1 MGKDR
6 PARRHRYAA
15 RMDDL
20 ADAVRAAGLAAGL
33 DGVGVCSVEPWPEV
47 QTDLAERKA
56 AGLSGRLAF
65 TYAQPDVSTDVAA
78 SWPWAERLVVGMRA
92 YVPESGSPGAGRAA
106 TGRVAR
112 FAVEDAYGPLRAAL
126 AEVAAVLEA
135 AGYRTDVVA
144 DDNRLV
150 DRAAAV
156 RAGLGWWGKNTM
168 LLAPRV
174 GPWVLIG
181 SVITDAPLPVS
192 EPMVRDCGT
201 CDACIPACPTGA
213 LVAPGVLDARRCLAA
228 WAQAPGVIPAEYRAA
243 MGDRVYGCDD
253 CLDAC
258 PPGGRLLE
266 TARDER
272 GRVDLVELLAATDED
287 LLARFDHWYVPKRDA
302 KYLRRNLVVAL
313 GNAGTAEHVPVIAG
327 WLADRSSI
335 VRSHAAWALGRIGG
349 VEAQTA
355 LERALAAESVR
366 EVRAEIAAALEAA
379 GTNAGSAAVGRD

>member
-1 MGKDR
+1 MDALATELEQVG
-6 PARRHRYAA
+6 RR
-15 RMDDL
+15 
-20 ADAVRAAGLAAGL
+20 AGL
-33 DGVGVCSVEPWPEV
+33 DGVGICSVEPWPEV
-47 QTDLAERKA
+47 QADLAGRKE

-92 YVPESGSPGAGRAA
+92 YVPESGSPGAGRTG

-112 FAVEDAYGPLRAAL
+112 FAVEDAYVPLRAAL
-126 AEVAAVLEA
+126 AEVAAVLDT

-181 SVITDAPLPVS
+181 SVVTDAPLPVS

-201 CDACIPACPTGA
+201 CDACLPACPTGA

-243 MGDRVYGCDD
+243 MGDRIYGCDD

-266 TARDER
+266 TATDKR

-287 LLARFDHWYVPKRDA
+287 LLARFDHWYVPKRDP
-302 KYLRRNLVVAL
+302 KYLRRNLLVAL
-313 GNAGTAEHVPVIAG
+313 GNAGTSGHVPVLAG

-349 VEAQTA
+349 VEAQTV
-355 LERALAAESVR
+355 LTDALAAESVR
-366 EVRAEIAAALEAA
+366 EVRVEISMALAAA
-379 GTNAGSAAVGRD
+379 GTGSGPSAVGRD